1 MKNQIELKKMLVIS
15 ITVIAAVTILF
26 CILYQIQYKT
36 YTMQFNEKLN
46 SIVTKLQEKYPD
58 ITQDDIIQIF
68 NSTEKVENDFFKEY
82 GIDLKED
89 ALLLKNDEAFQKYWI
104 LNLSL
109 IVSFAIG
116 LLAIFMIYNHKK
128 NTKLTEIT
136 NYIEQINQGN
146 YSLDIADNTEDEL
159 SILKNEVYKT
169 TIMLKEVAEN
179 ARNQELSLKNSL
191 EDISHQL
198 KTPLTSI
205 MIMLDNMIDHPEMD
219 EQTREEFIKDCKK
232 EITNIHFLVQVL
244 LKLSKFDANTI
255 QFHYEDVTIKELI
268 EEAVNKVSVLCDLKN
283 IQIHIEGDME
293 DIISCDY
300 RWQVEAITNLLK
312 NAVEYSNKEGKIDV
326 ICNQNKLYTQIE
338 IKDYGKGI
346 DSAELPH
353 IFERFY
359 KGSNSSKDSVGIGLA
374 LAKTIIE
381 KNSGSIFVESEL
393 GKGTIF
399 IIRYFKF

>member
-1 MKNQIELKKMLVIS
+1 
-15 ITVIAAVTILF
+15 
-26 CILYQIQYKT
+26 
-36 YTMQFNEKLN
+36 
-46 SIVTKLQEKYPD
+46 
-58 ITQDDIIQIF
+58 
-68 NSTEKVENDFFKEY
+68 
-82 GIDLKED
+82 
-89 ALLLKNDEAFQKYWI
+89 
-104 LNLSL
+104 
-109 IVSFAIG
+109 
-116 LLAIFMIYNHKK
+116 
-128 NTKLTEIT
+128 
-136 NYIEQINQGN
+136 
-146 YSLDIADNTEDEL
+146 
-159 SILKNEVYKT
+159 
-169 TIMLKEVAEN
+169 
-179 ARNQELSLKNSL
+179 
-191 EDISHQL
+191 
-198 KTPLTSI
+198 
-205 MIMLDNMIDHPEMD
+205 
-219 EQTREEFIKDCKK
+219 
-232 EITNIHFLVQVL
+232 
-244 LKLSKFDANTI
+244 
-255 QFHYEDVTIKELI
+255 
-268 EEAVNKVSVLCDLKN
+268 
-283 IQIHIEGDME
+283 ME

>member
-26 CILYQIQYKT
+26 GILYQIQYKT

-136 NYIEQINQGN
+136 NYIEQINRGN

-219 EQTREEFIKDCKK
+219 KQTREEFIKDCKK

>member
-26 CILYQIQYKT
+26 GILYQIQYKT

-109 IVSFAIG
+109 IVSLAIG